1 MQLLTI
7 DRTKLW
13 QDIRNTSTAAFE
25 FLFSQ
30 NMFLVSN
37 VLLGMANAQLNNI
50 LNDELD
56 NFKRVCVLNLH
67 KLWQK
72 YKSATSGMLAL
83 GRC

>member
-13 QDIRNTSTAAFE
+13 QDIRNTSTAAFD

-37 VLLGMANAQLNNI
+37 VLLGMANAQLNN
-50 LNDELD
+50 
-56 NFKRVCVLNLH
+56 FKRVCVLNLH

-72 YKSATSGMLAL
+72 YKSAPSGMLAL

>member
-1 MQLLTI
+1 MQLS
-7 DRTKLW
+7 DNRW
-13 QDIRNTSTAAFE
+13 QDIRYTSTAAFE
-25 FLFSQ
+25 FLLSQ

-72 YKSATSGMLAL
+72 YKFATSSMLAL

>member
-1 MQLLTI
+1 
-7 DRTKLW
+7 
-13 QDIRNTSTAAFE
+13 
-25 FLFSQ
+25 
-30 NMFLVSN
+30 MFLVSN
-37 VLLGMANAQLNNI
+37 VLLGMANAQLYNN

-56 NFKRVCVLNLH
+56 NFKQVCVLNLH